1 MKEGL
6 TKKIIIIVSVVSAVV
21 LTFVILAFAT
31 GNTYYP
37 SLSNPDEIFY
47 QRLDDQGNVIY
58 TITNK
63 DVYEEIKSNNGIQ
76 QLIYMTDSMLLS
88 DYITQVTQDQIDN
101 KLLELTYG
109 TSDPDEI
116 ADIKDKT
123 KSDMETQ
130 FAQQM
135 LLGGFKDHEDE
146 YARLLVARELYAKD
160 KADEDEQI
168 TDYII
173 GNAYLNNYFDDI
185 SAIKIRFTSEDDAK
199 SVMQLFNLF
208 TLSDSELREYN
219 GYIYDN
225 ETILDPDDNIVE
237 AYIPVDAYYFTE
249 DDDIAK
255 ADGTVMYELGANNIY
270 YREGK
275 TFNIDA
281 GGNFV
286 DSDLNVIIPTDH
298 LFDTQDEAV
307 TYKNDNTQYFTVTK
321 TDPYDMN
328 ETSVVKDNTDAVIY
342 TINSDGHIFD
352 NGDNDVTY
360 TTDLVV
366 NKIYTAIEDVTT
378 PTVNN
383 TSELTDEE
391 ILVKYI
397 EMYNYVYGVYRDL
410 LPTDKTDS
418 ELASLNNEYI
428 NFNYDAEADI
438 DSSLATYM
446 FKTLSIQDE
455 NRFSVEPQSFGNFYY
470 MVYKLTEGTKTDIM
484 STIFGYVAPL
494 ITIPTQ
500 IGSDIELPYSTYYD
514 GTITWQSTDASVI
527 SSTGVV
533 TTPTEDTEVVLD
545 YTIKIFGE
553 TYDGSIT
560 VTVLADGETQEVTEP
575 TWDEVS
581 LKTIIN
587 DDTVY
592 NDLYNKLLDDYIYGN
607 SGADNVN
614 KAMLALRTDLGFTIY
629 DHFVGLDYQQMDST
643 FELNKKGD
651 KTILASFDHSLTSDN
666 PITITADDFFE
677 YALTKNAALYTL
689 YANQYYEL
697 LNSDYFT
704 LEFGTQKDL
713 TKNKS
718 DGMDEMYASVENA
731 KQYYTYLQRLYSNY
745 GLAFNYSSF
754 IDYAYIKYGTKTEL
768 DLLQYFVEGKLQ
780 PYFIH
785 ETLSSLDSVDMIYD
799 TVQDNFDNYFSLNVS
814 QLLVYIDFDEDGKPD
829 DFNDYKDQLTPA
841 EITDFETLEATLEQA
856 VSEYDGSF
864 SDLITEYN
872 NASRDDDTWGVFKQN
887 GLFLLTEDLNKQD
900 KDDSSKTH
908 SLTYS
913 GDYGVKDSYVPEFV
927 DALIDLYD
935 EYQLPQNEDLDELQS
950 DAVSTQFG
958 LHFILV
964 TPGENFEKPTCNF
977 TEDDPS
983 NPQYTVGSENNNDA
997 PTLEQM
1003 QLYSLYK
1010 FYSSVYDLTDTD
1022 IEDKY
1027 GITIPNLPLDVI
1039 DALDFYMGNLVDSF
1053 YVFGTLNVNI
1063 IDKIESGEFQ
1073 QNSYTQ
1079 LSNNDLMAMLEEIKD
1094 VYYDAVFGD
1103 YITN

>member
-1 MKEGL
+1 
-6 TKKIIIIVSVVSAVV
+6 
-21 LTFVILAFAT
+21 
-31 GNTYYP
+31 
-37 SLSNPDEIFY
+37 
-47 QRLDDQGNVIY
+47 
-58 TITNK
+58 
-63 DVYEEIKSNNGIQ
+63 
-76 QLIYMTDSMLLS
+76 MTDSMLLS

-455 NRFSVEPQSFGNFYY
+455 NRFLLNLKV
-470 MVYKLTEGTKTDIM
+470 L
-484 STIFGYVAPL
+484 
-494 ITIPTQ
+494 
-500 IGSDIELPYSTYYD
+500 
-514 GTITWQSTDASVI
+514 VI
-527 SSTGVV
+527 S
-533 TTPTEDTEVVLD
+533 
-545 YTIKIFGE
+545 
-553 TYDGSIT
+553 
-560 VTVLADGETQEVTEP
+560 
-575 TWDEVS
+575 
-581 LKTIIN
+581 IIW
-587 DDTVY
+587 
-592 NDLYNKLLDDYIYGN
+592 
-607 SGADNVN
+607 
-614 KAMLALRTDLGFTIY
+614 
-629 DHFVGLDYQQMDST
+629 
-643 FELNKKGD
+643 
-651 KTILASFDHSLTSDN
+651 
-666 PITITADDFFE
+666 
-677 YALTKNAALYTL
+677 
-689 YANQYYEL
+689 
-697 LNSDYFT
+697 
-704 LEFGTQKDL
+704 
-713 TKNKS
+713 
-718 DGMDEMYASVENA
+718 
-731 KQYYTYLQRLYSNY
+731 
-745 GLAFNYSSF
+745 F
-754 IDYAYIKYGTKTEL
+754 I
-768 DLLQYFVEGKLQ
+768 
-780 PYFIH
+780 
-785 ETLSSLDSVDMIYD
+785 S
-799 TVQDNFDNYFSLNVS
+799 
-814 QLLVYIDFDEDGKPD
+814 
-829 DFNDYKDQLTPA
+829 
-841 EITDFETLEATLEQA
+841 
-856 VSEYDGSF
+856 
-864 SDLITEYN
+864 
-872 NASRDDDTWGVFKQN
+872 
-887 GLFLLTEDLNKQD
+887 
-900 KDDSSKTH
+900 
-908 SLTYS
+908 
-913 GDYGVKDSYVPEFV
+913 
-927 DALIDLYD
+927 
-935 EYQLPQNEDLDELQS
+935 
-950 DAVSTQFG
+950 
-958 LHFILV
+958 
-964 TPGENFEKPTCNF
+964 
-977 TEDDPS
+977 
-983 NPQYTVGSENNNDA
+983 
-997 PTLEQM
+997 
-1003 QLYSLYK
+1003 
-1010 FYSSVYDLTDTD
+1010 
-1022 IEDKY
+1022 
-1027 GITIPNLPLDVI
+1027 
-1039 DALDFYMGNLVDSF
+1039 
-1053 YVFGTLNVNI
+1053 
-1063 IDKIESGEFQ
+1063 
-1073 QNSYTQ
+1073 
-1079 LSNNDLMAMLEEIKD
+1079 
-1094 VYYDAVFGD
+1094 
-1103 YITN
+1103 

>member
-37 SLSNPDEIFY
+37 RLSNPNETFY
-47 QRLDDQGNVIY
+47 QRLDDKGNVIY

-88 DYITQVTQDQIDN
+88 DYINQVTQNQIDN

-109 TSDPDEI
+109 TSDLDKI

-135 LLGGFKDHEDE
+135 LLGGFQDNEDE
-146 YARLLVARELYAKD
+146 YARLLVARELYARARAID
-160 KADEDEQI
+160 DEQV
-168 TDYII
+168 TEY
-173 GNAYLNNYFDDI
+173 NVANTYLNNYFDDI
-185 SAIKIRFTSEDDAK
+185 SAIRIRFTSADDAK
-199 SVMQLFNLF
+199 LVMQHFNLF
-208 TLSDSELREYN
+208 TLSDADLREYN
-219 GYIYDN
+219 GYVYDN
-225 ETILDPDDNIVE
+225 ETILDPNDNIVE
-237 AYIPVDAYYFTE
+237 AYIPVDAYYYTE
-249 DDDIAK
+249 DNDIAK
-255 ADGTVMYELGANNIY
+255 ADGTVMYELGANDIY

-275 TFNIDA
+275 TYNIDS

-286 DSDLNVIIPTDH
+286 DSDLNVIISSDY
-298 LFDTQDEAV
+298 LFDTQDDAV
-307 TYKNDNTQYFTVTK
+307 TYQNDNTRYFTVTK
-321 TDPYDMN
+321 SEPYDMN
-328 ETSVVKDNTDAVIY
+328 EITLVKDDADTVVY
-342 TINSDGHIFD
+342 TIDSDGHIFD
-352 NGDNDVTY
+352 SGDNDVTY

-366 NKIYTAIEDVTT
+366 NKIYTAIEDVNT

-397 EMYNYVYGVYRDL
+397 EMYNYVYSLYRDS
-410 LPTDKTDS
+410 LPTDKTDT
-418 ELASLNNEYI
+418 ELASLDNEYI
-428 NFNYDAEADI
+428 NFNYDTEVDI
-438 DSSLATYM
+438 NSNLATYM

-455 NRFSVEPQSFGNFYY
+455 NRFSVKPQNFGNFYY
-470 MVYKLTEGTKTDIM
+470 MVYKLSEGTKTDIM

-500 IGSDIELPYSTYYD
+500 IGGDIELPYSTYYN

-533 TTPTEDTEVVLD
+533 TLPTEDTEVVMD

-553 TYDGSIT
+553 TYGGSIT
-560 VTVLADGETQEVTEP
+560 VTVLADGETQKVTEP
-575 TWDEVS
+575 SWDEVS

-587 DDTVY
+587 DDTIY
-592 NDLYNKLLDDYIYGN
+592 DYLYNKLLDDYIYGD

-614 KAMLALRTDLGFTIY
+614 KAMQAMRTDLGFTIY

-651 KTILASFDHSLTSDN
+651 KSILASFDHSLTLDE
-666 PITITADDFFE
+666 PIIITADDFFE
-677 YALTKNAALYTL
+677 FALTKNAALYTL
-689 YANQYYEL
+689 YATQYNEL
-697 LNSDYFT
+697 LNSEYFT
-704 LEFGTQKDL
+704 LEFGTQKNL

-731 KQYYTYLQRLYSNY
+731 KSYYTYLQRLYSNY
-745 GLAFNYSSF
+745 GLEFNYSSF

-785 ETLSSLDSVDMIYD
+785 ETLLKLDSVNMIYD

-814 QLLVYIDFDEDGKPD
+814 QLLVYIDFDEDGTPD
-829 DFNDYKDQLTPA
+829 DFNDYQDQMTPT
-841 EITDFETLEATLEQA
+841 EVTDFEILVAALEQA
-856 VSEYDGSF
+856 ISEYDGSF

-872 NASRDDDTWGVFKQN
+872 NASREDETWGLFKQN

-913 GDYGVKDSYVPEFV
+913 GDYGVKDSFIPEFV
-927 DALIDLYD
+927 DALIDLYN
-935 EYQLPQNEDLDELQS
+935 EYQLPQNEDLSELQS
-950 DAVSTQFG
+950 DAVNTEFG

-964 TPGENFEKPTCNF
+964 TPGDNFEKPSCSF
-977 TEDDPS
+977 TEEDS
-983 NPQYTVGSENNNDA
+983 NNPQYTVGSENSNDA
-997 PTLEQM
+997 PAIEQM

-1027 GITIPNLPLDVI
+1027 GITIPNLPVDLI
-1039 DALDFYMGNLVDSF
+1039 DALDFYMGDLVDSF
-1053 YVFGTLNVNI
+1053 YVFGTLDVNI
-1063 IDKIESGEFQ
+1063 VEKLQSGEFQ

-1079 LSNNDLMAMLEEIKD
+1079 LSNDDLMAMLEEISD
-1094 VYYDAVFGD
+1094 VYYNAVFGN
-1103 YITN
+1103 YITD